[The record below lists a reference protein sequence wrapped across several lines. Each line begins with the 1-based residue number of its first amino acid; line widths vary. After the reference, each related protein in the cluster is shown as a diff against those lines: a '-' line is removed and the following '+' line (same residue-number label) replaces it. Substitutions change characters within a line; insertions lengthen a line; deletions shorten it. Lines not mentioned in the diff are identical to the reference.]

1 MLHYNK
7 ELAKMAVTSSRILST
22 HSLHVNRKTLFPVAT
37 LALSLIASPLVHAD
51 DSAHYGGTLNL
62 QAQASAGTI
71 DPMVNYEAEY
81 WQLYAS
87 VYDGLVAFNKAGGKA
102 GDKIVPDLAT
112 SLPQVSDNG
121 KTYTFTLR
129 KGIEF
134 SNGQPVTLKD
144 VVASFQRIFKVL
156 SPTSGTFYNNIVG
169 ASQCLSTPASCTLK
183 GGITTDSAKNTVTFH
198 LVHSDPDFLYKLA
211 APHASILPA
220 STPDHD
226 VGNTPVAGT
235 GSYMFKSYDPNS
247 GLVLVRNPHFK
258 QWSAEAQPKGYVD
271 EIDYSFGNTQE
282 ASVNAIMNGQ
292 ADWMYGNPPVDR
304 LSELSTNAPSQL
316 HLNVLNETY
325 YLAMNNHQAPFNNLK
340 VRQAL
345 NYAVDRN
352 ALVAIGGGSVLASP
366 TCQILPPGMPGYKP
380 FCQYTANPGEKWS
393 APDMKKAQ
401 ALVDE
406 SGTKGQKI
414 TIVSNENQESVGIAT
429 YIQSV
434 LNNLGYN
441 ASVQTLSNAIQFTY
455 IQNTSNHVQLSV
467 TDWLSDYPEPSDFLN
482 VLFSCASYRKNSD
495 SSINIAGFCQP
506 SIDKQMQT
514 AMNTSDQKSAED
526 QWSKIDRSIMEQ
538 APIVPLFNPKQVDL
552 VSKRLGNYT
561 SSGMYQ
567 MLLSKVWVQ

>member
-1 MLHYNK
+1 
-7 ELAKMAVTSSRILST
+7 MAVTSSRILST

>member
-1 MLHYNK
+1 
-7 ELAKMAVTSSRILST
+7 MAVTSSRIPST
-22 HSLHVNRKTLFPVAT
+22 HSLPTNRKALIPVAT
-37 LALSLIASPLVHAD
+37 LALSLLASPLVHAD

-87 VYDGLVAFNKAGGKA
+87 VYDGLVAFNKAAGTA

-112 SLPQVSDNG
+112 SMPQVSDNG

-169 ASQCLSTPASCTLK
+169 ASQCLSTPSSCTLK
-183 GGITTDSAKNTVTFH
+183 GGITTDTAKNTVTFH
-198 LVHSDPDFLYKLA
+198 LVHADPDFLYKLA
-211 APHASILPA
+211 VPHASILPA
-220 STPDHD
+220 NTPDHD

-235 GSYMFKSYDPNS
+235 GSYTFKSYDPNS
-247 GLVLVRNPHFK
+247 GLILVRNPHFK

-271 EIDYSFGNTQE
+271 EINYSFGNTQE

-325 YLAMNNHQAPFNNLK
+325 YLGMNNHQAPFNNLK

-380 FCQYTANPGEKWS
+380 FCQYTTNPGEKWS

-414 TIVSNENQESVGIAT
+414 TIVSNENQENVGIAT

-482 VLFSCASYRKNSD
+482 VLFNCASYRKNSD
-495 SSINIAGFCQP
+495 SSINISGFCHP

-514 AMNTSDQKSAED
+514 AMNTSDQKSAGE